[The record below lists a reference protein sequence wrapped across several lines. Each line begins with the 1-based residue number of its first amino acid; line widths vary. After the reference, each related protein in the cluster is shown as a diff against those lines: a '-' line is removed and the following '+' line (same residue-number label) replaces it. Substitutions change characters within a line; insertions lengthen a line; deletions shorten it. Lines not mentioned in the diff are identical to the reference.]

1 MADLIALAP
10 VQMVDMWQ
18 VGTAMVGVPG
28 PRGATGATG
37 ETGAQGAQGAS
48 IEAVSLDGTD
58 LVVTLDD
65 ATVLPG
71 VPLPGVQGLID
82 AATDAAVTATTQ
94 AEHAATSAGEAAT
107 SAGTAGAQA
116 AAAAGSASTAS
127 TQATAASGSAT
138 AAQAA
143 RTGAESAQTAAAASA
158 TAASGSASTA
168 TTKAGEASASATA
181 AATSATAA
189 ATSASNAAATLA
201 AAIPKTLVDAKGDL
215 LVGTANDT
223 LARLGVG
230 ANGALLMADSNAAS
244 GLSYQS
250 PSPLLVNLVTNGD
263 FSNGTTGWTSAGSS
277 VSVVGGRLAVTA
289 TAQYGQASMSV
300 GVTTGHLY
308 YAAATIEGHPGVYME
323 TNVAGSTVQF
333 TSTATQRI
341 SMIRASVSTAV
352 LRFGDNT
359 TSGWTPF
366 YVDNVVLID
375 LTACFGAGKEP
386 TKAEMDAI
394 MARWTNSWFAKE
406 TPQLLPSYDWL
417 KMTQNA
423 ATNLVQNGDFGNGTT
438 GWTGPSLVAT
448 GPVLS
453 GTGDGTVA
461 SVTIYPTAAIPFTT
475 GEKWYAAVAARVLNS
490 SATNLQV
497 RIAAGYRDINQANPV
512 NGTWYFQSGVAVVG
526 SSIAAAAIAIS
537 ATYTDAATENGK
549 ALEVKFPIAVNLT
562 KTFGAGNEPTASE
575 MGVLLS
581 RYPNS
586 WFNGTVND
594 LQKFYDPLN
603 RIGRGSPYNVITPRQ
618 KGETWA
624 DLDQTC
630 GAYKWLATGT
640 TAGSWIVV
648 DGDTGVRALTMTA
661 GYTGTLQVSRVGNGV
676 TIRLDTI
683 GSGGTSATTH
693 TLATLPVGLRPAA
706 TMTWLVAD
714 GATLAR
720 VTLTSAGVLSVVL
733 ASSGTLTSVSATLTL
748 TSRDAWFSAL
758 PGTPA

>member
-18 VGTAMVGVPG
+18 VGTPMVGVPG

-82 AATDAAVTATTQ
+82 AATGAAATATAQ

-127 TQATAASGSAT
+127 TQATNAADSAT
-138 AAQAA
+138 AAQTA

-168 TTKAGEASASATA
+168 STKAGEASASATA
-181 AATSATAA
+181 AATSATNA

-201 AAIPKTLVDAKGDL
+201 AAIPKSIADAKGDL
-215 LVGTANDT
+215 LVGSANDT
-223 LARLGVG
+223 ISRLAVG
-230 ANGALLMADSNAAS
+230 PNGALLVANSNAAS
-244 GLSYQS
+244 GLEYQT
-250 PSPLLVNLVTNGD
+250 PLPVLVNLLTNSD
-263 FSNGTTGWTSAGSS
+263 FSNGSTGWVVLDYCTLTASNSVLTMTGTGAASSALGYCSARIQRLGQKIYVRTSVRATSGSAVSLSIYGSGILAGVISAPILNQWYTPSGIITATTTGADLGFTFIASYADPASA
-277 VSVVGGRLAVTA
+277 A
-289 TAQYGQASMSV
+289 GQA
-300 GVTTGHLY
+300 TEWKYPL
-308 YAAATIEGHPGVYME
+308 
-323 TNVAGSTVQF
+323 
-333 TSTATQRI
+333 
-341 SMIRASVSTAV
+341 
-352 LRFGDNT
+352 
-359 TSGWTPF
+359 
-366 YVDNVVLID
+366 LID
-375 LTACFGAGKEP
+375 LTACFGAGNEP
-386 TKAEMDAI
+386 TKSEMDH
-394 MARWTNSWFAKE
+394 
-406 TPQLLPSYDWL
+406 L
-417 KMTQNA
+417 
-423 ATNLVQNGDFGNGTT
+423 
-438 GWTGPSLVAT
+438 
-448 GPVLS
+448 
-453 GTGDGTVA
+453 
-461 SVTIYPTAAIPFTT
+461 
-475 GEKWYAAVAARVLNS
+475 
-490 SATNLQV
+490 
-497 RIAAGYRDINQANPV
+497 
-512 NGTWYFQSGVAVVG
+512 
-526 SSIAAAAIAIS
+526 
-537 ATYTDAATENGK
+537 
-549 ALEVKFPIAVNLT
+549 LT
-562 KTFGAGNEPTASE
+562 K
-575 MGVLLS
+575 
-581 RYPNS
+581 YPNS
-586 WFNGTVND
+586 WFKGAVND
-594 LQKFYDPLN
+594 LLRWGYDPLN
-603 RIGRGSPYNVITPRQ
+603 RVGKGSPYNVVTPRQ
-618 KGETWA
+618 KGETWT
-624 DLDQTC
+624 DLDQTN

-693 TLATLPVGLRPAA
+693 TLATLPAGLRPAA

-720 VTLTSAGVLSVVL
+720 VTLTSAGALSVVL

-748 TSRDAWFSAL
+748 TSRETWFSTL

>member
-37 ETGAQGAQGAS
+37 AQGAS
-48 IEAVSLDGTD
+48 IGAVSLDGTD

-82 AATDAAVTATTQ
+82 AATGAAMTATTQ

-116 AAAAGSASTAS
+116 AAAAGGASTAS

-168 TTKAGEASASATA
+168 TTKASEASA
-181 AATSATAA
+181 SATAA

-201 AAIPKTLVDAKGDL
+201 AAIPRTLVDAKGDL
-215 LVGTANDT
+215 LAGTGDDVISRLAVGT
-223 LARLGVG
+223 
-230 ANGALLMADSNAAS
+230 NGALLMADSNAAS

-250 PSPLLVNLVTNGD
+250 PFPLLVNLLANSD
-263 FSNGTTGWTSAGSS
+263 FSNGTAGWTASFSGSVSNVGNALVNTANDGVTAFYVNGALAVSAIAGHVYYGRAVVTPFRSHVPLFAIGGSYPDASVTASAGVATAVSFRTTAVSVSAYLALYANGGVATGQSAGS
-277 VSVVGGRLAVTA
+277 
-289 TAQYGQASMSV
+289 Q
-300 GVTTGHLY
+300 TT
-308 YAAATIEGHPGVYME
+308 
-323 TNVAGSTVQF
+323 F
-333 TSTATQRI
+333 
-341 SMIRASVSTAV
+341 
-352 LRFGDNT
+352 
-359 TSGWTPF
+359 
-366 YVDNVVLID
+366 DNVVCID

-386 TKAEMDAI
+386 SLAEMDAI
-394 MARWTNSWFAKE
+394 MARWPNSWVAKE
-406 TPQLLPSYDWL
+406 TPQLLPL
-417 KMTQNA
+417 
-423 ATNLVQNGDFGNGTT
+423 
-438 GWTGPSLVAT
+438 
-448 GPVLS
+448 
-453 GTGDGTVA
+453 
-461 SVTIYPTAAIPFTT
+461 
-475 GEKWYAAVAARVLNS
+475 
-490 SATNLQV
+490 
-497 RIAAGYRDINQANPV
+497 
-512 NGTWYFQSGVAVVG
+512 
-526 SSIAAAAIAIS
+526 
-537 ATYTDAATENGK
+537 
-549 ALEVKFPIAVNLT
+549 
-562 KTFGAGNEPTASE
+562 
-575 MGVLLS
+575 
-581 RYPNS
+581 
-586 WFNGTVND
+586 
-594 LQKFYDPLN
+594 YDPLN
-603 RIGRGSPYNVITPRQ
+603 RIGKGSPYNVITPRQ
-618 KGETWA
+618 KGETWT

-661 GYTGTLQVSRVGNGV
+661 GYSGTLQVSRVGNGV

-733 ASSGTLTSVSATLTL
+733 ASSGTLASVSATLTL
-748 TSRDAWFSAL
+748 TSRDTWFSTL

>member
-28 PRGATGATG
+28 PRGATG

-127 TQATAASGSAT
+127 TQATNAADSAT

-168 TTKAGEASASATA
+168 STKAGEASVSATA
-181 AATSATAA
+181 AATSATNA
-189 ATSASNAAATLA
+189 ATSASAAAATLA

-215 LVGTANDT
+215 VVGTANDSLSR
-223 LARLGVG
+223 LAVG
-230 ANGALLMADSNAAS
+230 ASGALLMADSNAAS

-250 PSPLLVNLVTNGD
+250 PFPLLVNLLANSD
-263 FSNGTTGWTSAGSS
+263 FSNGTAGWTAPFSGSVSNVGNALVDTANDGVTAFYVNGALAVSAIAGHVYYGRAVVTPFRSHAPLFAIGGGYPYASVTASAGVATAVSFRTTAVSVSAHLALYANGGVATGQSAGS
-277 VSVVGGRLAVTA
+277 
-289 TAQYGQASMSV
+289 Q
-300 GVTTGHLY
+300 TT
-308 YAAATIEGHPGVYME
+308 
-323 TNVAGSTVQF
+323 F
-333 TSTATQRI
+333 
-341 SMIRASVSTAV
+341 
-352 LRFGDNT
+352 
-359 TSGWTPF
+359 
-366 YVDNVVLID
+366 DNVVCID

-386 TKAEMDAI
+386 SLAEMDAI
-394 MARWTNSWFAKE
+394 MARWPNSWFAKE
-406 TPQLLPSYDWL
+406 TPQLLPL
-417 KMTQNA
+417 
-423 ATNLVQNGDFGNGTT
+423 
-438 GWTGPSLVAT
+438 
-448 GPVLS
+448 
-453 GTGDGTVA
+453 
-461 SVTIYPTAAIPFTT
+461 
-475 GEKWYAAVAARVLNS
+475 
-490 SATNLQV
+490 
-497 RIAAGYRDINQANPV
+497 
-512 NGTWYFQSGVAVVG
+512 
-526 SSIAAAAIAIS
+526 
-537 ATYTDAATENGK
+537 
-549 ALEVKFPIAVNLT
+549 
-562 KTFGAGNEPTASE
+562 
-575 MGVLLS
+575 
-581 RYPNS
+581 
-586 WFNGTVND
+586 
-594 LQKFYDPLN
+594 YDPLN
-603 RIGRGSPYNVITPRQ
+603 RIGKGSPYNVITPRQ
-618 KGETWA
+618 KGETWT
-624 DLDQTC
+624 DLDQTN

-661 GYTGTLQVSRVGNGV
+661 GYTGTLQVSRVGTGV

-748 TSRDAWFSAL
+748 TSRDTWFSTL